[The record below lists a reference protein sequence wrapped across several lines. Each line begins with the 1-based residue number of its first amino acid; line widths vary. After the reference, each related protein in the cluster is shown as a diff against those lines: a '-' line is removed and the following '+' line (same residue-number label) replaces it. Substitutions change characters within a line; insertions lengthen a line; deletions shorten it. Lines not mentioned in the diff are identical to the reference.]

1 MNLSRPVQPPQAQTR
16 SWRPGPFLLAQLAL
30 HVAAL
35 VLLLT
40 YPQEWRWA
48 AALVLISQL
57 MLMAA
62 SLWPRSTC
70 LGANL
75 VRLPTAAIQRAE
87 VAITID
93 DGPDPQ
99 VTPQVLAILARQ
111 GVQATFFCI
120 GERAAAHPELC
131 RSILAAG
138 HRIENHGA
146 HHPTLCALSGPAGW
160 RREIEEGQHILQRIT
175 GQTPRFYRAV
185 AGLRNPFLDPVL
197 HALDLQLATWTRRG
211 FDTRERDPEVVLR
224 RLTQGLSAGDI
235 LLLHDGHA
243 AHTPSGDALIV
254 AVLPKLLDAIRAH
267 GLTPVTLA
275 HACTPSK
282 VEISAP

>member
-1 MNLSRPVQPPQAQTR
+1 M
-16 SWRPGPFLLAQLAL
+16 AQLAL

-35 VLLLT
+35 GLLLIS
-40 YPQEWRWA
+40 PHEWRWA
-48 AALVLISQL
+48 VALVLISQL
-57 MLMAA
+57 MLMAV

-93 DGPDPQ
+93 DGPDPE
-99 VTPQVLAILARQ
+99 VTPRVLAILAQQ
-111 GVQATFFCI
+111 GAQATFFCI

-131 RSILAAG
+131 RRMLAAG
-138 HRIENHGA
+138 HGIENHGA
-146 HHPTLCALSGPAGW
+146 RHPTLCALSGPAGW
-160 RREIEEGQHILQRIT
+160 RREIGDGQHILQRIT

-185 AGLRNPFLDPVL
+185 AGLRNPFLAPVL
-197 HALDLQLATWTRRG
+197 HALGLQLATWTRRG
-211 FDTRERDPEVVLR
+211 FDTRERDPEKVLR

-243 AHTPSGDALIV
+243 AHTPSGEALIV
-254 AVLPKLLDAIRAH
+254 AVLPRLLDAVQAR
-267 GLTPVTLA
+267 GL
-275 HACTPSK
+275 
-282 VEISAP
+282 

>member
-1 MNLSRPVQPPQAQTR
+1 LNPSRPVQPPQAQIR
-16 SWRPGPFLLAQLAL
+16 SWRPGLFLLAQLAL
-30 HVAAL
+30 HAAAL
-35 VLLLT
+35 VWLLFFFH
-40 YPQEWRWA
+40 EWRWA

-99 VTPQVLAILARQ
+99 VTPQVLAILAQQ
-111 GVQATFFCI
+111 GAQATFFCI
-120 GERAAAHPELC
+120 GERASAHPELC
-131 RSILAAG
+131 HSILAAG

-146 HHPTLCALSGPAGW
+146 CHPTLCALSGPAGW

-197 HALDLQLATWTRRG
+197 HALGLQLATWTRRG
-211 FDTRERDPEVVLR
+211 FDTRERDPEKVLR
-224 RLTQGLSAGDI
+224 RLTQNLSAGDI

-243 AHTPSGDALIV
+243 ARTPSGEALIV
-254 AVLPKLLDAIRAH
+254 VVLPRLLDAIRAH

-275 HACTPSK
+275 HACTPVK
-282 VEISAP
+282 

>member
-1 MNLSRPVQPPQAQTR
+1 
-16 SWRPGPFLLAQLAL
+16 L
-30 HVAAL
+30 HGAAL

-48 AALVLISQL
+48 AATVLLSQL

-62 SLWPRSTC
+62 GLWPRSTC

-75 VRLPTAAIQRAE
+75 VRLPAAAVQRAE
-87 VAITID
+87 LAITID

-99 VTPQVLAILARQ
+99 VTPQVLAILAQ
-111 GVQATFFCI
+111 HGVHATFFCI

-131 RSILAAG
+131 LSILAAG

-146 HHPTLCALSGPAGW
+146 RHPTLLSLSGPTGW
-160 RREIEEGQHILQRIT
+160 RREILDGQRLLHCIT
-175 GQTPRFYRAV
+175 GATPHFYRAV

-197 HALDLQLATWTRRG
+197 HACGLQLASWTRRG
-211 FDTRERDPEVVLR
+211 FDTREQQANKVLQ
-224 RLTQGLSAGDI
+224 RLTHQLAAGDI
-235 LLLHDGHA
+235 LLLHDGNA
-243 AHTPSGDALIV
+243 ARTPSGEALIV
-254 AVLPKLLDAIRAH
+254 SVLPRLLDAIRVR

-275 HACTPSK
+275 HACNLP
-282 VEISAP
+282 